1 MTARP
6 PAPARR
12 PAKAHAPLLL
22 SFAIAAVALALITH
36 ILWPT
41 WQENMPGGDP
51 GRLPITVGG
60 TLFNIP
66 PQAIRFKVQRH
77 AGAQERLDIAL
88 VYPSLTPPE
97 PAARGAADNADNNP
111 MAIDRLFITV
121 VAHGG
126 ALGPTERLQTIF
138 PRYLEAGSTQERDG
152 LSVTA
157 FSDASPYR
165 GEDLFRADAAAFV
178 ARCTRDAATP
188 GMCLSERRV
197 AGADVTF
204 RFPRAWISDWRT
216 LAANLE
222 KALTQMSGKSTR

>member
-1 MTARP
+1 
-6 PAPARR
+6 
-12 PAKAHAPLLL
+12 LL
-22 SFAIAAVALALITH
+22 SAAIAAVALALITY

-41 WQENMPGGDP
+41 WQDHAPGGDP

-77 AGAQERLDIAL
+77 AGAQERIDMAL
-88 VYPSLTPPE
+88 VYPSLTAPE
-97 PAARGAADNADNNP
+97 PAARVTAAPADDNP

-126 ALGPTERLQTIF
+126 ALGPAERLQTIF
-138 PRYLEAGSTQERDG
+138 PRYLDASTTQERG
-152 LSVTA
+152 GISTTA
-157 FSDASPYR
+157 FHDASPYR
-165 GEDLFRADAAAFV
+165 GEDLLRAESPALI

-188 GMCLSERRV
+188 GMCLSERRL
-197 AGADVTF
+197 AGADMTF
-204 RFPRAWISDWRT
+204 RFPRAWLSDWRA

-222 KALTQMSGKSTR
+222 KAQMLIHATGPR